1 MLVNPAF
8 VSENFRS
15 SQTTGAGQWGSGRRG
30 VALHARCRAIHK
42 TRYDH
47 LKGTASPTENRII
60 HPRTGVTGR
69 LNVKEDGAH
78 GSDTPHLFGSFALFF
93 REATIN
99 LPVMSHLQ
107 RAIEES
113 IATLRSLSTLEEPL
127 SRAAQLLLQSLTSG
141 HKLLACGNGGSASD
155 ATHLA
160 TEFLCRFREERR
172 PYPAISLTANGEFMT
187 AVCNDYHADEI
198 FARQVWGLAQ
208 KGDVLLVITTS
219 GKSKNI
225 VRALEE
231 ARRMGVDS
239 IAILGRDGG
248 FTKGLATV
256 DLIVPGTLT
265 ARIQE
270 AQKVLFHALCEM
282 VEEKLPK
289 N

>member
-1 MLVNPAF
+1 
-8 VSENFRS
+8 
-15 SQTTGAGQWGSGRRG
+15 
-30 VALHARCRAIHK
+30 
-42 TRYDH
+42 
-47 LKGTASPTENRII
+47 
-60 HPRTGVTGR
+60 
-69 LNVKEDGAH
+69 
-78 GSDTPHLFGSFALFF
+78 
-93 REATIN
+93 
-99 LPVMSHLQ
+99 MSHLQ

-113 IATLRSLSTLEEPL
+113 IATLRSLAPLEEPL
-127 SRAAQLLLQSLTSG
+127 NRAAGLMLQCLTGG
-141 HKLLACGNGGSASD
+141 HKLLVCGNGGSASD

-198 FARQVWGLAQ
+198 FARQVWGLAE
-208 KGDVLLVITTS
+208 KGDLLIAISTS

-231 ARRMGVDS
+231 ARRKGVAS

-248 FTKGLATV
+248 FTKGIATL
-256 DLIVPGTLT
+256 DLIVPGALT

-270 AQKVLFHALCEM
+270 GQKVLFHALCEM
-282 VEEKLPK
+282 VEEKLPR